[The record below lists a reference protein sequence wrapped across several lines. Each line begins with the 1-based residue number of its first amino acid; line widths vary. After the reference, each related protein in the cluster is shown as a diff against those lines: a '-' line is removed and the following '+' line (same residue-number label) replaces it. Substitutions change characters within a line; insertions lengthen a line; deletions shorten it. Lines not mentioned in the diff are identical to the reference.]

1 LQTETPSL
9 CTGASGAA
17 RPIITYDDL
26 TPFANVVDIRGVW
39 KALNLPQLP
48 ETFCHVGLL
57 GWHCHNTTGGLQ
69 PWNPAS
75 LIPKEQTPPMPAN
88 ASCII
93 CPQGWHGQTKNLIEV
108 LIDVPIVQKTGKLPA
123 GSFYDMKQ
131 LQAVAQQAA
140 AAAATVKDSEAE
152 QQAAAAAD
160 SADSADSA
168 KP

>member
-1 LQTETPSL
+1 L
-9 CTGASGAA
+9 CAGASAAA

-39 KALNLPQLP
+39 KALDLPELP

-75 LIPKEQTPPMPAN
+75 LIPKEQLPPMPAN

-108 LIDVPIVQKTGKLPA
+108 LIDVPIVRKTGKLPA
-123 GSFYDMKQ
+123 GSYYDMKE
-131 LQAVAQQAA
+131 LQAAAKTAA
-140 AAAATVKDSEAE
+140 AAAAAAE
-152 QQAAAAAD
+152 KAGGDDEGAAEVAD
-160 SADSADSA
+160 AVEE
-168 KP
+168 P